1 MTLPNHHRSSSIFV
15 FACIFLVLG
24 QSLTPSSIT
33 FAQTDSDRSLTPLQ
47 LEIAKQRNRLSAVEI
62 EERRDAVVRLSVL
75 HHPDASRAALAALN
89 DIAPIVRATAVVAV
103 LALPQS
109 ESASALIPML
119 GDKDEFVRQEAA
131 YALGKTRSTSA
142 VAPLIERLANDKKH
156 SVRGAA
162 IVALG
167 DIGDASAVVPLSQV
181 LRPEMA
187 MTNSKKKKGKSK
199 ENVLVLRAAAHSLG
213 QIGNAAGVPAL
224 LAAVQDESADDDVR
238 RESAKALG
246 LIGDPAA
253 LPALNSLQN
262 AADPYLSLAA
272 HEASRKISQRQGSW
286 P

>member
-1 MTLPNHHRSSSIFV
+1 MTLSNHHRSSSIFV
-15 FACIFLVLG
+15 FACLFLLLG
-24 QSLTPSSIT
+24 QSLTPSSVT
-33 FAQTDSDRSLTPLQ
+33 RAQTNSDRSLTPLQ

-62 EERRDAVVRLSVL
+62 EERRDAIFRLGVL

-89 DIAPIVRATAVVAV
+89 DIAPIVRATAAVAV
-103 LALPQS
+103 LALPAG
-109 ESASALIPML
+109 ESASALIPLL

-142 VAPLIERLANDKKH
+142 VTPLIERLANDKKH

-162 IVALG
+162 VVALG
-167 DIGDASAVVPLSQV
+167 DIGDPSAVVPLSQV
-181 LRPEMA
+181 VRPEIA
-187 MTNSKKKKGKSK
+187 MTSAKKKKGKSK

-224 LAAVQDESADDDVR
+224 LAAVQDESAEDDVR
-238 RESAKALG
+238 REAAKALG

-262 AADPYLSLAA
+262 ATDPYLSLAA
-272 HEASRKISQRQGSW
+272 HEASRKISQRQGSR